1 MASFLAEPLGGKA
14 SSLVGAV
21 HQNTLTEEEKK
32 EHEYELAK
40 AARHADKPEKSGP
53 AAGRTDIADAREAER
68 RMRDAENAGWLEK
81 NIHSI
86 LAFCIM
92 LITFILYIV
101 VIYASTRPDFKNSE
115 AKDIVIY
122 ILGALTT
129 VATQVVSYYF
139 GSSSGS
145 ADKSRALSAIAKRG

>member
-1 MASFLAEPLGGKA
+1 MANFPANQLDSGAG
-14 SSLVGAV
+14 SLIGAV
-21 HQNTLTEEEKK
+21 NKNLNPLTDKEKK
-32 EHEYELAK
+32 EHESELAR
-40 AARHADKPEKSGP
+40 AAKPFTGQ
-53 AAGRTDIADAREAER
+53 RDVTDAREAER
-68 RMRDAENAGWLEK
+68 RTRESEQAGWLEK
-81 NIHSI
+81 NVHSI

-92 LITFILYIV
+92 LVTFILYIV

-145 ADKSRALSAIAKRG
+145 ADKSKTLNALSKRG

>member
-1 MASFLAEPLGGKA
+1 MTDFLANQLNSGADSPIAAVNKNIG
-14 SSLVGAV
+14 SL
-21 HQNTLTEEEKK
+21 TDEEKK
-32 EHEYELAK
+32 QPESELAIEAK
-40 AARHADKPEKSGP
+40 RLTPHTGQHTSDVAS
-53 AAGRTDIADAREAER
+53 AREAEVR
-68 RMRDAENAGWLEK
+68 TRESEQAGWLEK
-81 NIHSI
+81 NVHSL

-92 LITFILYIV
+92 FITFTLYIV
-101 VIYASTRPDFKNSE
+101 VIYASTRPDFKNAE

-145 ADKSRALSAIAKRG
+145 ADKSKTINAISRR